1 MYLRSTVLSDTYYK
15 DAGID
20 AYEDPTASFPT
31 DQIKEKFVLSE
42 PSEPIEC
49 MAEDDPPAD
58 PEMPEDAPPADP
70 EMPQV
75 SSDSSSGNRIVP
87 TALFLGLSYCFIFI
101 MI

>member
-1 MYLRSTVLSDTYYK
+1 MHSRTTVLSDTYYK
-15 DAGID
+15 EAGID
-20 AYEDPTASFPT
+20 AYEDPTASSPT

-49 MAEDDPPAD
+49 MA
-58 PEMPEDAPPADP
+58 MPEDAPPADP

-87 TALFLGLSYCFIFI
+87 TALFLGLSYCFIAI